1 RVKLPVDRNAR
12 AACQIAEGA
21 GGIARRKRERE
32 ECLDQRRRLLRERR
46 GVRIG
51 SAFEKAFGNLVDAA
65 SAHRRDFRQIENI
78 GDDAAR
84 ALSVE
89 RAQGGEKSG
98 ALIRAAAFTAIPGKT
113 RDKLAEIIG
122 PP

>member
-1 RVKLPVDRNAR
+1 
-12 AACQIAEGA
+12 
-21 GGIARRKRERE
+21 
-32 ECLDQRRRLLRERR
+32 RRRLLRERR

-122 PP
+122 PPEMPLQARAPTARNVERIDQRVEQRKIAHLDLEIR